1 MPVII
6 VPVSLPQMPLS
17 PAWVT
22 SALMS
27 RLVGHVLFLQ
37 VVLGEEDD
45 KGAAVAG
52 GKRGERKRGEN
63 RRS

>member
-6 VPVSLPQMPLS
+6 VPVSPPQVPLS

-37 VVLGEEDD
+37 VVLEDN
-45 KGAAVAG
+45 KGAVVGG
-52 GKRGERKRGEN
+52 GKRGE
-63 RRS
+63 